1 MTELIDND
9 ILLKGSCYGLL
20 HDLMAANCQS
30 MPVGYLAVAKFV
42 VGKKLKKMK
51 LRGELAQAVSVFNT
65 FLSSHEAIE
74 PTSEEAAL
82 ASELEAT
89 AQAQA
94 LPLDTGESQ
103 LLAILATR
111 GATAL
116 FTGDKRAIMAT
127 ERLLDCVPILAAV
140 VGKMKCLEQLL
151 KQMLEGNALDA
162 IRGIICGE
170 PDVDR
175 ALTIFFQC
183 FSSCVQLEDT
193 LAALDSYINDL
204 RRSSPKALFT

>member
-20 HDLMAANCQS
+20 HDLVATNCQS
-30 MPVGYLAVAKFV
+30 MPIGYLAVAKFV
-42 VGKKLKKMK
+42 LSKKLRKVK
-51 LRGELAQAVSVFNT
+51 LRGELAQVESGLNT
-65 FLSSHEAIE
+65 FLSEHEAIE

-82 ASELEAT
+82 ASELEAS

-127 ERLLDCVPILAAV
+127 EQLLDCIPMLATV
-140 VGKMKCLEQLL
+140 VGKIKCLEQLV
-151 KQMLEGNALDA
+151 KRVLEGKGLDSV
-162 IRGIICGE
+162 RGIICGE

-175 ALTIFFQC
+175 ALTICFQC
-183 FSSCVQLEDT
+183 FTSCVQLEDV
-193 LAALDSYINDL
+193 LAAFESYINDL
-204 RRSSPKALFT
+204 RNGSQRALST